1 MRWKRMFV
9 LCLALSL
16 LSAGGWLLI
25 VRMEREEPALT
36 FHGELKFIGR
46 TTGWSFTATDR
57 KSGLRQVRVWVRQ
70 GSSLQPVLVE
80 DFPSAGWRS
89 SGGVHS
95 YEAVVDFDPRA
106 LALSDG
112 AATVIVAAQDNSLW
126 ALKGNSAWLE
136 IPVIVD
142 TISPRIDLLSTVHN
156 VRKGGTGLVVFRL
169 SEDAEVS
176 GVEAGGL
183 FFPSYPEEKGGEGAR
198 VAYFTIPHD
207 ASGGVQI
214 ALTARDRAGNE
225 VRRSFPHRV
234 MEKKFPRDKIRISE
248 SFLERKVPEFQAA
261 DPSLDRD
268 LLKAYLTVNREWR
281 QKNHDR
287 IRELCS
293 TSAPRRLWKG
303 AFLQMKNT
311 KNMSPFAVQRSYVY
325 KGQVVDRQVHLGL
338 DLAST
343 AGAPVPAANAGIVV
357 MADELGIYG
366 RTVILDHGQGLFS
379 LYSHLSG
386 FSVEEGRTVERGE
399 TIGSTGQSGMA
410 GGDHLH
416 FSILVSGEFV
426 NPLEWLDSHW
436 IADNI
441 ENKLELLTP
450 VPSL

>member
-1 MRWKRMFV
+1 MRWKRMFA
-9 LCLALSL
+9 LFLALSVIA
-16 LSAGGWLLI
+16 AGGWLLI
-25 VRMEREEPALT
+25 VKMEREEPALA
-36 FHGELKFIGR
+36 FDGDLKFIGK
-46 TTGWSFTATDR
+46 TTDWSFTATDR

-70 GSSLQPVLVE
+70 GPSLKPVLVE

-95 YEAVVDFDPRA
+95 HEATVTFDPRA

-136 IPVIVD
+136 FPVMVD

-156 VRKGGTGLVVFRL
+156 LRKGGTGLVVFRL
-169 SEDAEVS
+169 SEDTEVS
-176 GVEAGGL
+176 GVETGGL
-183 FFPSYPEEKGGEGAR
+183 FFPSYPEETGGEGAR

-207 ASGGVQI
+207 TAGGLPI

-225 VRRSFPHRV
+225 ARRTFPHRI
-234 MEKKFPRDKIRISE
+234 MKKSFPRDKIRISE
-248 SFLERKVPEFQAA
+248 GFLERKVPEFQVA
-261 DPSLDRD
+261 DPSLDQD

-281 QKNHDR
+281 QKNHEK

-293 TSAPRRLWKG
+293 TSTPRRLWSG

-311 KNMSPFAVQRSYVY
+311 KNMSPFAVRRSYVY
-325 KGQVVDRQVHLGL
+325 KGQVVDKQVHLGL

-343 AGAPVPAANAGIVV
+343 AGASVPAANAGVVV

-379 LYSHLSG
+379 LYSHLGG
-386 FSVEEGRTVERGE
+386 FSVEEGESVERGQ

-426 NPLEWLDSHW
+426 NPVEWLDSHW

-441 ENKLELLTP
+441 GNKLELLTA